1 MAHGKPTSLIGS
13 IGLLALGVLA
23 TACAPAA
30 VEAPTVVWQD
40 GAPSGELEDSPW
52 VQAVRASDLALNTA
66 WVTRDYTAKELES
79 STQALVPE
87 QVYNAQVGRAG
98 REEFTTF
105 PGPTPMIPLSV
116 DEESDTQAVV
126 RVCEATNW
134 QISADQPDIPT
145 ELVGEIKEY
154 RVVGTDDRRA
164 SGPAPT
170 GEECDLDDAAI
181 GLFDPQP
188 DPTETYSPDDV
199 KSP

>member
-1 MAHGKPTSLIGS
+1 MQRKYAWTALVVAGIALVGCTPTPS
-13 IGLLALGVLA
+13 
-23 TACAPAA
+23 
-30 VEAPTVVWQD
+30 VEAPEVAWED

-66 WVTRDYTAKELES
+66 WVTRDYTAKELQS
-79 STQALVPE
+79 TTQALVPE
-87 QVYNAQVGRAG
+87 QLYNSQVGRAG
-98 REEFTTF
+98 REEFGVF

-126 RVCEATNW
+126 QVCQATNW
-134 QISADQPDIPT
+134 FLTADQPEVPDD
-145 ELVGEIKEY
+145 LAGEIKEY
-154 RVVGTDDRRA
+154 RVVSSGDSRRA

-170 GEECDLDDAAI
+170 GEECDLDGVSI

-199 KSP
+199 KEPS